1 VLPCVVLYLLTSVKN
16 GRRRCIIVL
25 CCLKRLLR
33 CSLHPE
39 IIGTP
44 EARSCGTTD
53 VDGDDRWNPST
64 LWHYSKCLGQDMTPE
79 NSPIMLK
86 VSNAEERAL
95 EDAVMIYI

>member
-1 VLPCVVLYLLTSVKN
+1 VL
-16 GRRRCIIVL
+16 
-25 CCLKRLLR
+25 LKALR